1 MERLAWN
8 GCASV
13 CLRGWNKFFIFLQ
26 RMRQIIRMLLIVLT
40 GIVLYNEKNEKIN
53 DCLERQEEA

>member
-1 MERLAWN
+1 MAVLPFV
-8 GCASV
+8 CAAGIIF
-13 CLRGWNKFFIFLQ
+13 LFFLQ